1 MEPLSWA
8 TLASIIAQYGL
19 PLAESLFQKWSAGTP
34 PTQQDFNDLIAL
46 ASQNATA
53 QAITVLKAQGI
64 DPASAQG
71 QAILALVK

>member
-1 MEPLSWA
+1 MSWA
-8 TLASIIAQYGL
+8 ALLPIIVQYGL
-19 PLAESLFQKWSAGTP
+19 PVAQSLFQKWSAGTP

-64 DPASAQG
+64 DPTSAQG